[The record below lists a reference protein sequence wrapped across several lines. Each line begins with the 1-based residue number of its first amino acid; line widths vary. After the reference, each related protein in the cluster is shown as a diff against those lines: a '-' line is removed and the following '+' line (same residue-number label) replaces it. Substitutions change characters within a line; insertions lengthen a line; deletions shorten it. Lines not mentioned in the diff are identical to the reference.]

1 MQANAQPMSYSIVFS
16 PDKPQV
22 PVPKCVTEYKSKPAD
37 SPGTLQRR
45 LDDATE
51 RRKVKKTLFSFW
63 YITIDVQ
70 EEEQARLARIQ
81 LRDKAV
87 TGFDKMV
94 RPYIDS
100 LQQQEEEEAT
110 CSRRD

>member
-1 MQANAQPMSYSIVFS
+1 MENQPVQANAQPMSYSIVFS

-51 RRKVKKTLFSFW
+51 RRK
-63 YITIDVQ
+63 

>member
-1 MQANAQPMSYSIVFS
+1 M
-16 PDKPQV
+16 
-22 PVPKCVTEYKSKPAD
+22 
-37 SPGTLQRR
+37 
-45 LDDATE
+45 
-51 RRKVKKTLFSFW
+51 
-63 YITIDVQ
+63 
-70 EEEQARLARIQ
+70 RLARIQ
-81 LRDKAV
+81 LREKAV

>member
-1 MQANAQPMSYSIVFS
+1 MENQPMQANAQPMSYSIVFI

-22 PVPKCVTEYKSKPAD
+22 PVPKYVTEYKSKPAD
-37 SPGTLQRR
+37 SPGTLQRK
-45 LDDATE
+45 LDDAAD
-51 RRKVKKTLFSFW
+51 RRK
-63 YITIDVQ
+63 

-81 LRDKAV
+81 QREKAV

-100 LQQQEEEEAT
+100 LQQQEDEET
-110 CSRRD
+110 TSGHLQRGD